1 MEYVDIDITKKTNFK
16 PNMLVDI
23 NVNGEIKRGWI
34 QEILSSGN
42 SSDGIK
48 VKLINGEVGRIY
60 GVPNRN
66 ELERKNFK
74 FYNLL
79 MNNSEIYLI
88 FYRKE
93 NKLFVLNNQYI
104 YLFSNKEIAENSI
117 KNTAFE
123 DKQFCFKVFP
133 NVTKLLRYIEKND
146 IDYKMIIIDKSR
158 QLLKEQ
164 FLELYKRFYTK

>member
-1 MEYVDIDITKKTNFK
+1 MEYIDIDITKKANFK

-23 NVNGEIKRGWI
+23 IVNGEIKRGWI
-34 QEILSSGN
+34 SKILSSGN

-48 VKLINGEVGRIY
+48 VQLSNGEVGRIY

-79 MNNSEIYLI
+79 INNTEIYLI

-93 NKLFVLNNQYI
+93 NTMFILNNQYV
-104 YLFSNKEIAENSI
+104 YLFSDKKIAENSI
-117 KNTAFE
+117 KNTILE
-123 DKQFCFKVFP
+123 GNEFCLKSFQ
-133 NVTKLLRYIEKND
+133 NVTKLLKYIEKNN
-146 IDYKMIIIDKSR
+146 IDYKMIIIDKNR
-158 QLLKEQ
+158 QLSKEQ
-164 FLELYKRFYTK
+164 FLDLYKKFYNC